1 MAIAN
6 PYSYKP
12 IEDDRWF
19 FDQDRVVEEIKRWLD
34 TDQSCAVVGGDGMGK
49 TSILKYVKRM
59 FSSADQPTQSR
70 FIPIYFEPHLG
81 RPISIRSVY
90 RQLIDDTI
98 SQTKDWLTGCMG
110 DVPEVRRVLEA
121 FISPLMITKSVQL
134 DGNEACGDFEKDL
147 NLIISTI
154 LYAVGNTRLL
164 FLLDHI
170 YCIEDK
176 SVQKA
181 FIQHWL
187 QLLDTKLGFLA
198 VIVTS
203 VRDFLGQFDLRR
215 PDVSMGLV
223 SGHQIVVPTYL
234 CVFEQVHSCQ
244 VVKIPFKETLSVE
257 LPDEVANEVHNL
269 TGGHPYLLQSTMGD
283 LWTDAKTGKPIDIAC
298 VQSCIPAWIDRYSE
312 ICNWIDKTISDP
324 ALSDQA
330 LDDVFQW
337 LLNGKVWKMTDLRK
351 ALEGSPVGLGKLR
364 KALRILRC
372 LGVVCEVGEQ
382 AYQISGELFREY
394 FRPVS
399 EARLDESHYRAWITR
414 LDEEISGKIRQL
426 RQHRDRDGVVGIRT
440 RLKEKLIDLRTD
452 RTQLAQ
458 IEESLGPESPA
469 FRDLIRDIER
479 IAYDVRSEIYVELS
493 ELGIQASVRM

>member
-12 IEDDRWF
+12 IEDDRSF
-19 FDQDRVVEEIKRWLD
+19 FDQDQVVEEIKQMLD
-34 TDQSCAVVGGDGMGK
+34 TGQSCVVVGGDGMGK
-49 TSILKYVKRM
+49 TSILKHVKRM
-59 FSSADQPTQSR
+59 FYSVDQPTTSR
-70 FIPIYFEPHLG
+70 FIPIYFEPDW
-81 RPISIRSVY
+81 RSPVSIRTVY
-90 RQLIDDTI
+90 QKLITDTI
-98 SQTKDWLTGCMG
+98 FQTKDWLARCRG
-110 DVPEVRRVLEA
+110 DVPEVGRFVDA
-121 FISPLMITKSVQL
+121 YISPIMISKSVQL
-134 DGNEACGDFEKDL
+134 DGNDACSDFQMDL
-147 NLIISTI
+147 GLIIAAISN
-154 LYAVGNTRLL
+154 AVGNVRLL

-187 QLLDTKLGFLA
+187 QLLDTKLDFLA

-203 VRDFLGQFDLRR
+203 VRDFLDQFNLRR

-234 CVFEQVHSCQ
+234 CVFDQEWSCK
-244 VVKIPFKETLSVE
+244 VVKTPFKETLGVE
-257 LPDEVANEVHNL
+257 LSNEVAKEVHNV
-269 TGGHPYLLQSTMGD
+269 TGGHPYLLQSTMSD

-298 VQSCIPAWIDRYSE
+298 VQGCIPAWIDRYSE
-312 ICNWIDKTISDP
+312 ICDWIDRMISD
-324 ALSDQA
+324 QE

-337 LLNGKVWKMTDLRK
+337 LLDGKVWKMTDLCE
-351 ALEGSPVGLGKLR
+351 ALKGSPVSRGKLQ
-364 KALRILRC
+364 KALRILRF
-372 LGVVCEVGEQ
+372 LGVVCEVEGE
-382 AYQISGELFREY
+382 AYQITGELFREY
-394 FRPVS
+394 FRLIS

-426 RQHRDRDGVVGIRT
+426 RQHRGRDGVVGIRT

-458 IEESLGPESPA
+458 IEDSLGPESPA